1 MTKEEQAL
9 KLYGIDDAFCANLRE
24 AGEII
29 GPKLPAILEQ
39 FYEGILSDPSKKAFF
54 PTGAILEHAKNG
66 QKNHWE
72 NMLTGEYNSRYFATT
87 DIIGRTHF
95 RIDLPMDW
103 YFAAYAGV
111 GAVLQDVLL
120 AHFSNR
126 LGWLPAKKIAPLVDV
141 SARALMFDAELAVSA
156 YHRAQ
161 KEAFHAQ
168 LMELGDGFELQIGNV
183 SGAVSAAA
191 TELSASASGMT
202 SRAQSAMAESKSAV
216 TAAGVATS
224 RINSVSTAAENL
236 SRSITEIMGQVTESS
251 KIATKATDKAKESDS
266 LINTLR
272 VSGKEIGNVVDLIS
286 DIASQTN
293 LLALNASVEAARAG
307 ESGKGFAVVAAEVKH
322 LSQRIS
328 ESTKEIGSKVDQMQ
342 TDIGDAVSTIR
353 QVSEIIE
360 KLSDISQNIAI
371 SISQQREATQ
381 EIANNAEA
389 TVSQTATMAG
399 SIENVQGVVSD
410 ANTTSTEVLQAAN
423 DLSKQSDILADE
435 VSKFLQDMRAA

>member
-1 MTKEEQAL
+1 MTQEEQAL
-9 KLYGIDDAFCANLRE
+9 KLYGIDDDFRTNLRA

-39 FYEGILSDPSKKAFF
+39 FYEGILADTSKKAFF
-54 PTGAILEHAKNG
+54 PTGAVLEHAKSG
-66 QKNHWE
+66 QKSHWE
-72 NMLTGEYNSRYFATT
+72 NMLSGEYNSRYFATT

-120 AHFSNR
+120 KHFTNR
-126 LGWLPAKKIAPLVDV
+126 FGFVSAAKVAPLVDV

-161 KEAFHAQ
+161 KEAFHEQMMA
-168 LMELGDGFELQIGNV
+168 LGDGFELQIGNV

-202 SRAQSAMAESKSAV
+202 TRAQSAMVESKSAV
-216 TAAGVATS
+216 DAAGIAAS
-224 RINSVSTAAENL
+224 RINSVSSAAENL
-236 SRSITEIMGQVTESS
+236 SRSITEIMGQVKESS
-251 KIATKATDKAKESDS
+251 KIATKATTKAKESDS

-328 ESTKEIGSKVDQMQ
+328 ESTKEIGQKVDQMQ
-342 TDIGDAVSTIR
+342 TDIGDAVGTIR

-360 KLSDISQNIAI
+360 KLSDISQNIAV
-371 SISQQREATQ
+371 SIDLQREATQ
-381 EIANNAEA
+381 DIANNAEA
-389 TVSQTATMAG
+389 TVAQTETMAG

-435 VSKFLQDMRAA
+435 VSKFLHDMRAA